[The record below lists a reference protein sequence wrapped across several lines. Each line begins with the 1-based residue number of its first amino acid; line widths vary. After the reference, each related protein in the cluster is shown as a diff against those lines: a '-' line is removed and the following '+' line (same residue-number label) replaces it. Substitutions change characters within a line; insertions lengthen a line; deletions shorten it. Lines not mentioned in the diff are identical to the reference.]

1 LTQVSSCWLQF
12 AHEVAEAA
20 SFFVA
25 ATTLAKYPQQLAKAT
40 AAYFATTVNYER
52 KRLMKSTP

>member
-12 AHEVAEAA
+12 DHEVAEAA

-52 KRLMKSTP
+52 KI